1 MLTFIVSVCSK
12 KETCLIMAGLIL
24 VRDVMTKEPRV
35 VRRDTN
41 VQEVVA
47 TMGKFDISS
56 IIVVEEKRP
65 IGIVTHKDII
75 SKLVQA
81 RIPPDAVTAREVMTS
96 PVVTISEDSSIEDA
110 ARLMSKKHI
119 KKLIV
124 TRNNNELA
132 GIITSSDLVR
142 EAPKTTEL
150 LNQLLK
156 K

>member
-1 MLTFIVSVCSK
+1 
-12 KETCLIMAGLIL
+12 MAGLIL

-47 TMGKFDISS
+47 TMNKFDISS

-65 IGIVTHKDII
+65 IGIVTHKDIV

-81 RIPPDAVTAREVMTS
+81 RIPPDAVTAREIMSS
-96 PVVTISEDSSIEDA
+96 PIITINEDSSIEEA
-110 ARLMSKKHI
+110 ARLMSKRRI

-124 TRNNNELA
+124 TKNNNEHV
-132 GIITSSDLVR
+132 GILTSSDLVR

-150 LNQLLK
+150 LNELLK

>member
-1 MLTFIVSVCSK
+1 
-12 KETCLIMAGLIL
+12 
-24 VRDVMTKEPRV
+24 MTKEPRV

-47 TMGKFDISS
+47 TMSKFDISS

-75 SKLVQA
+75 SKLMQA

-96 PVVTISEDSSIEDA
+96 PIITINEDASIEEA

>member
-1 MLTFIVSVCSK
+1 
-12 KETCLIMAGLIL
+12 MAGLML

-47 TMGKFDISS
+47 TMSKFDISS

-65 IGIVTHKDII
+65 VGIVTHKDII

-96 PVVTISEDSSIEDA
+96 PVVVINEDASIEEA
-110 ARLMSKKHI
+110 ARLMSRKRI
-119 KKLIV
+119 KKLAV
-124 TRNNNELA
+124 TRNNNELV
-132 GIITSSDLVR
+132 GILTSSDLVR
-142 EAPKTTEL
+142 EAPKLTEL
-150 LNQLLK
+150 LESLLK

>member
-1 MLTFIVSVCSK
+1 
-12 KETCLIMAGLIL
+12 MAGLIM

-35 VRRDTN
+35 VRRDTS

-47 TMGKFDISS
+47 TMNKFDISS

-81 RIPPDAVTAREVMTS
+81 RIPPDAVTAREVMTT
-96 PVVTISEDSSIEDA
+96 PVVAINEDISIDEA
-110 ARLMSKKHI
+110 ARLMAKKRI

-124 TRNNNELA
+124 TRNNELV
-132 GIITSSDLVR
+132 GIITSSDLMR
-142 EAPKTTEL
+142 EAPKLTKL
-150 LNQLLK
+150 LDELLK

>member
-1 MLTFIVSVCSK
+1 
-12 KETCLIMAGLIL
+12 MAGLIL

-47 TMGKFDISS
+47 TMNKFDISS

-96 PVVTISEDSSIEDA
+96 PIITINEDSSIEEA

-124 TRNNNELA
+124 TRNNELA

>member
-1 MLTFIVSVCSK
+1 
-12 KETCLIMAGLIL
+12 
-24 VRDVMTKEPRV
+24 MTKEPRV

-41 VQEVVA
+41 VQEIVA
-47 TMGKFDISS
+47 TMSKYDISS

-65 IGIVTHKDII
+65 VGIVTHKDII

-81 RIPPDAVTAREVMTS
+81 RIPPDAVTAREIMTS
-96 PVVTISEDSSIEDA
+96 PVVTINEESSVEEA
-110 ARLMSKKHI
+110 ARLMTKKHI

-124 TRNNNELA
+124 TRNNNELT

-142 EAPKTTEL
+142 EEPKMTEL

-156 K
+156 R

>member
-1 MLTFIVSVCSK
+1 LFERRLEKV
-12 KETCLIMAGLIL
+12 MAGLIL

-35 VRRDTN
+35 VRRDTS

-47 TMGKFDISS
+47 TMNKYDISS

-65 IGIVTHKDII
+65 VGIVTHKDII

-96 PVVTISEDSSIEDA
+96 PTVTINEESSIDEA

-124 TRNNNELA
+124 TRNNNELV

-142 EAPKTTEL
+142 EAPKMTEL
-150 LNQLLK
+150 LDQLLK

>member
-1 MLTFIVSVCSK
+1 MS
-12 KETCLIMAGLIL
+12 
-24 VRDVMTKEPRV
+24 
-35 VRRDTN
+35 
-41 VQEVVA
+41 
-47 TMGKFDISS
+47 KFDISS

-75 SKLVQA
+75 SKLMHA

-96 PVVTISEDSSIEDA
+96 PIITINEDSSIEEA

-124 TRNNNELA
+124 TRNNELA

>member
-1 MLTFIVSVCSK
+1 
-12 KETCLIMAGLIL
+12 
-24 VRDVMTKEPRV
+24 MTKEPRV

-47 TMGKFDISS
+47 TMGKYDISS

-96 PVVTISEDSSIEDA
+96 PVITISEESSIEEA

>member
-1 MLTFIVSVCSK
+1 MV
-12 KETCLIMAGLIL
+12 GLIL

-35 VRRDTN
+35 VRRDTS

-47 TMGKFDISS
+47 TMNKYDISS

-96 PVVTISEDSSIEDA
+96 PIVTIKEETSLDEA

-124 TRNNNELA
+124 TRNNNELV

-150 LNQLLK
+150 LDQLLK

>member
-1 MLTFIVSVCSK
+1 
-12 KETCLIMAGLIL
+12 MAGLIL

-41 VQEVVA
+41 VQEVVS
-47 TMGKFDISS
+47 TMGKYDISS

-75 SKLVQA
+75 SKLMQA

-96 PVVTISEDSSIEDA
+96 PIITISEDSSIEEA

-119 KKLIV
+119 KKLVV

>member
-1 MLTFIVSVCSK
+1 
-12 KETCLIMAGLIL
+12 MAGLIL

-47 TMGKFDISS
+47 TMNKFDISS
-56 IIVVEEKRP
+56 ILVVEEKRP
-65 IGIVTHKDII
+65 VGIVTHKDII
-75 SKLVQA
+75 TKLFQA

-96 PVVTISEDSSIEDA
+96 PVVTINEEASLEEA
-110 ARLMSKKHI
+110 ASLMSKKRI
-119 KKLIV
+119 KKLVV
-124 TRNNNELA
+124 TRNSNEIA

-142 EAPKTTEL
+142 EAPTYTKL
-150 LNQLLK
+150 LDELLK

>member
-1 MLTFIVSVCSK
+1 
-12 KETCLIMAGLIL
+12 
-24 VRDVMTKEPRV
+24 MTKEPRV

-41 VQEVVA
+41 VQEIVA
-47 TMGKFDISS
+47 TMSKYDISS

-65 IGIVTHKDII
+65 VGIVTHKDII

-96 PVVTISEDSSIEDA
+96 PVVTINEESSVEEA
-110 ARLMSKKHI
+110 ARLMSKKRI

-132 GIITSSDLVR
+132 GIITSSDIVR
-142 EAPKTTEL
+142 EKPKMTEL
-150 LNQLLK
+150 LGQLLK
-156 K
+156 R

>member
-1 MLTFIVSVCSK
+1 
-12 KETCLIMAGLIL
+12 
-24 VRDVMTKEPRV
+24 MTKEPRV

-47 TMGKFDISS
+47 TMSKFDISS

-96 PVVTISEDSSIEDA
+96 PIITISEDSSIEEA

-124 TRNNNELA
+124 TRNNNELV

>member
-1 MLTFIVSVCSK
+1 
-12 KETCLIMAGLIL
+12 MAGLIL

-35 VRRDTN
+35 VMRDTS

-47 TMGKFDISS
+47 TMNKFDISS

-96 PVVTISEDSSIEDA
+96 PVITINEDSSIEEA

-119 KKLIV
+119 KKLVV

-132 GIITSSDLVR
+132 GIITSGDLVR
-142 EAPKTTEL
+142 EAPKTAEL
-150 LNQLLK
+150 LSQLLRK
-156 K
+156 

>member
-1 MLTFIVSVCSK
+1 
-12 KETCLIMAGLIL
+12 MAGLIL

-47 TMGKFDISS
+47 TMGKYDISS

>member
-1 MLTFIVSVCSK
+1 
-12 KETCLIMAGLIL
+12 
-24 VRDVMTKEPRV
+24 

-41 VQEVVA
+41 VQEIVA
-47 TMGKFDISS
+47 TMSKYDISS

-81 RIPPDAVTAREVMTS
+81 RIPPDAVTAREVMNS
-96 PVVTISEDSSIEDA
+96 PVITINEESSVEEA
-110 ARLMSKKHI
+110 ARLMSRKRI

-132 GIITSSDLVR
+132 GIITSSDIVR
-142 EAPKTTEL
+142 EAPKMTEL

-156 K
+156 R